1 MMDRCYY
8 NQNRYFTMMTNVS
21 NDVNREEIL
30 SLLNANSTVASLN
43 LFQIY
48 QFGKLWQRIGLVKVN
63 DCESVFRLSSRQ
75 YLLKGFLAAR
85 HKVISPHSKLVKH
98 FNGAQLIVHLNFNS
112 ALRDAVQK
120 VVGFFEQFGELKISS
135 IKSKDGVHEIILRA
149 ALDFSIR
156 QVTTDTKLRVGDIVV
171 DVHYPE
177 EKIGIDYFS
186 EDSELMEELQ
196 FIDPVH
202 QYSISQRINYFN
214 PSYLDSIS
222 EKPMSVISTLMATE
236 YIINDEDDDLSVDS
250 NRDEHLKISF
260 SSRKEATS
268 VNTWNDPSPMKYF
281 NGPRIK
287 ELVMNRYSLSTY
299 NNEFDADLSAP
310 ESKYHTD
317 HYLKRAEDLTH
328 GTDTNQIIS
337 DEEEGKQLLN
347 DMVGTQKVSRN
358 RRRKRGGKKVG
369 KSGNVAP
376 VQDQTSKSHQSS
388 INCTKKLASHCDG
401 SRLLGEVWCLPSDY
415 QAINDNVMPFVHA
428 KWRRFVEIK
437 DEMRKA
443 KYSEYLN
450 AKKKD
455 MKTTISTG
463 VDTEALSLK
472 EDTANNEE

>member
-1 MMDRCYY
+1 MMDHPYY
-8 NQNRYFTMMTNVS
+8 NQNRYFTMMTNLS

-30 SLLNANSTVASLN
+30 SLLNANSTVVSLN

-48 QFGKLWQRIGLVKVN
+48 RFGKLWQRIGLVQVN

-98 FNGAQLIVHLNFNS
+98 FNGAQLILHLNFNS

-120 VVGFFEQFGELKISS
+120 VMGFFKQFGELKISS
-135 IKSKDGVHEIILRA
+135 IKSKEGVHEIILRA
-149 ALDFSIR
+149 APDFSIR
-156 QVTTDTKLRVGDIVV
+156 QVTTDSKVRVGDLVV

-186 EDSELMEELQ
+186 EDSEFIEELQ

-202 QYSISQRINYFN
+202 QYSISQRVNYFN

-222 EKPMSVISTLMATE
+222 EKPMPVLSTLMATQF
-236 YIINDEDDDLSVDS
+236 IIDDEDDDLSVDS
-250 NRDEHLKISF
+250 NRDKRLKISF
-260 SSRKEATS
+260 SSRKKGNS

-281 NGPRIK
+281 NGPQIK

-299 NNEFDADLSAP
+299 TNDCTGDISAT
-310 ESKYHTD
+310 ESTCQTD
-317 HYLKRAEDLTH
+317 QYLEAAEDITH
-328 GTDTNQIIS
+328 GTATNQIIS
-337 DEEEGKQLLN
+337 DEEDGKQSLN
-347 DMVGTQKVSRN
+347 AMVDTQKASRN

-369 KSGNVAP
+369 KSGNAAP
-376 VQDQTSKSHQSS
+376 VQDQTGKSHQSS

-415 QAINDNVMPFVHA
+415 QAINDNVMPLVHA
-428 KWRRFVEIK
+428 KWKRFVEIK

-455 MKTTISTG
+455 TKTTISTG
-463 VDTEALSLK
+463 IDTEALSLK
-472 EDTANNEE
+472 EDTTNNEE